1 MKNLLLL
8 ILLFVIN
15 SSNSQTFNRD
25 EFYRELS
32 NQQTICLR
40 SSQTLEKIV
49 NSKNLG
55 LMNESQS
62 MNLFMNSE
70 STMFPDNQKRRL
82 SGMVIIIFGKESNE
96 RLNPKQ
102 VGIDYFLNC
111 MNSFS
116 K

>member
-1 MKNLLLL
+1 MKKLLLL
-8 ILLFVIN
+8 LLLVSLN
-15 SSNSQTFNRD
+15 SYSQTFNRE

-49 NSKNLG
+49 NFKNLG
-55 LMNESQS
+55 ITNESQS
-62 MNLFMNSE
+62 MNLLNSE
-70 STMFPDNQKRRL
+70 STNFPDNQKRRL
-82 SGMVIIIFGKESNE
+82 SGMVIIIFSKESNE